1 MRTTG
6 PWAARDGG
14 RVGRTRVLLTGGLAV
29 GLLGLA
35 GCTGTVPGTATAA
48 GTTTSSAPSSSS
60 SSSSSS
66 APSSSSSSP
75 SPTIADEDLDE
86 TLVCVLLNLG
96 FIDANSQYLDWQAA
110 TAAGTPPPVPTEQV
124 AATLDQAVADNQG
137 SVAEA
142 REGAVRTAGQAVL
155 DQATALAAAMR
166 AGGGLDASALGA
178 AFDQLDAACPD

>member
-1 MRTTG
+1 
-6 PWAARDGG
+6 
-14 RVGRTRVLLTGGLAV
+14 VLLTGGLAV

-35 GCTGTVPGTATAA
+35 GCTSTVPGTATAA
-48 GTTTSSAPSSSS
+48 GTTTSSAPSS
-60 SSSSSS
+60 
-66 APSSSSSSP
+66 PSSSSSSP
-75 SPTIADEDLDE
+75 PPSSSSSPTIADEDLDE

>member
-1 MRTTG
+1 VRTTG

-29 GLLGLA
+29 GLLGLT
-35 GCTGTVPGTATAA
+35 GCTSTVPGTATAA
-48 GTTTSSAPSSSS
+48 GTTTSSAPSS
-60 SSSSSS
+60 
-66 APSSSSSSP
+66 PSSSSSSP
-75 SPTIADEDLDE
+75 APSSSSSPTIADEDLDE

>member
-29 GLLGLA
+29 GLLGLT
-35 GCTGTVPGTATAA
+35 GCTSTVPGTATAA
-48 GTTTSSAPSSSS
+48 GTTTSSSS

-66 APSSSSSSP
+66 APPSSSSP
-75 SPTIADEDLDE
+75 SPTIADEGLDE

>member
-1 MRTTG
+1 VRTTG

-29 GLLGLA
+29 GLLGLT
-35 GCTGTVPGTATAA
+35 GCTSTVPGTATAA
-48 GTTTSSAPSSSS
+48 GTTTSSSS

-66 APSSSSSSP
+66 APPSSSSAP
-75 SPTIADEDLDE
+75 NIADEDLDE

-166 AGGGLDASALGA
+166 ARGGLDASALGA

>member
-29 GLLGLA
+29 GLLGLT
-35 GCTGTVPGTATAA
+35 GCTSTVPGTATAA
-48 GTTTSSAPSSSS
+48 GTTTSSAPSS
-60 SSSSSS
+60 
-66 APSSSSSSP
+66 PSSSSSSP
-75 SPTIADEDLDE
+75 APSSSSAPTIADEDLDE